1 MAWDPAFYH
10 EIISDRRRGL
20 FPALLQGALW
30 SLSLPYGMATWW
42 RNRRFDRRRRRI
54 HRIGIPVVSVGNL
67 TLGGTGK
74 TPVVAYLCRD
84 LLDKGHAPAWISR
97 GYRATDEQ
105 GNDEAREL
113 LRRLPEVPYA
123 VNPDRVAAA
132 ERLQEEH
139 SIDCLVLDDAFQ
151 HRRIARD
158 LDLVLLDALAPFGHG
173 HLFPRGL
180 LRESLRSL
188 GRADLVLLSRAD
200 MVSGERI
207 REITESVRRYAPS
220 MQVVP
225 ITHQPRALAPW
236 EGDAAPLD
244 SFDGKSVLAFCGLG
258 NPDGFRHTLHRLGM
272 RLVGFETFPD
282 HHEYNQAD
290 RSRLEQLARKQGA
303 DALVCTMKD
312 LVKIQRNE
320 LAGLPLRA
328 VEIGIGFPDG
338 DAPLQEKIDRLFP
351 RG

>member
-1 MAWDPAFYH
+1 
-10 EIISDRRRGL
+10 
-20 FPALLQGALW
+20 
-30 SLSLPYGMATWW
+30 
-42 RNRRFDRRRRRI
+42 
-54 HRIGIPVVSVGNL
+54 
-67 TLGGTGK
+67 
-74 TPVVAYLCRD
+74 
-84 LLDKGHAPAWISR
+84 
-97 GYRATDEQ
+97 
-105 GNDEAREL
+105 
-113 LRRLPEVPYA
+113 VPYA

-132 ERLQEEH
+132 ERLQKEH

-188 GRADLVLLSRAD
+188 ARADLVLLSRAD

-272 RLVGFETFPD
+272 RPVGFETFPD

-351 RG
+351 RS